1 MMRPKDE
8 KNIGDPASLLSH
20 AQCEQVRLKVKR
32 SALPLLTVA
41 LAWFRWGAL
50 GRKASSVDE
59 DKILTTQTSEAPSRQ
74 SVVLVSRWR
83 TNADGIFF
91 QVAASRH
98 GATKVA
104 PWLPS
109 LVSIREDTSCETL
122 QPSRANAMYPGLSLP
137 SLPVSACDE
146 APEQISRTQQAS

>member
-1 MMRPKDE
+1 MLM
-8 KNIGDPASLLSH
+8 
-20 AQCEQVRLKVKR
+20 V
-32 SALPLLTVA
+32 
-41 LAWFRWGAL
+41 F
-50 GRKASSVDE
+50 
-59 DKILTTQTSEAPSRQ
+59 
-74 SVVLVSRWR
+74 
-83 TNADGIFF
+83 FF
-91 QVAASRH
+91 QVAASIH